1 VIDFIWPWAVAFLP
15 LPLLVYWLL
24 PKSTH
29 QEAALHVPFFGI
41 ASSFESASKF
51 TERRSLLRRLLM
63 ILMWLALVLSATQP
77 QWIGEPVELPTS
89 GRDLLLAVDISGS
102 MGTEDMIVGNTMTT
116 RLNVVKGVVGDF
128 VERRKGDRLGLILFG
143 SQAYLQTPLTFDRNT
158 VRSLLA
164 ETPLGIAG
172 GKTAIGDAI
181 GLAVK
186 RLKSRPAENRVL
198 VLLTDGVN
206 NVGEVEPLQ
215 AAKLAKLEG
224 IRIYTVGF
232 GADELIVPGLLFN
245 RKINPSAELDT
256 KTLTEIANLTGGIYQ
271 RARSTSELVKIY
283 AALDEL
289 EPIELEHET
298 FRPVKS
304 LYFWPLGLV
313 FVLSLL
319 FAALHPAMTT
329 WARQWFLSGWLSG
342 SRSLKSAFNDL
353 SDDRQSPAA
362 SQVRSHDQAPNQR
375 NPATD
380 ELAT

>member
-1 VIDFIWPWAVAFLP
+1 MIEFIWPWAVAFLP

-24 PKSTH
+24 PKTTH

-41 ASSFESASKF
+41 ASSFESESKF
-51 TERRSLLRRLLM
+51 TERRSMLRRFLM

-102 MGTEDMIVGNTMTT
+102 MGTEDMNVGSSMTT

-143 SQAYLQTPLTFDRNT
+143 CQAYLQTPLTFDRNT

-256 KTLTEIANLTGGIYQ
+256 ETLTEIARLTGGIYQ
-271 RARSTSELVKIY
+271 RARSTSELIKIY

-289 EPIELEHET
+289 EPIELEQET

-304 LYFWPLGLV
+304 LYFWPLGLA

-319 FAALHPAMTT
+319 FAALHPVMTT
-329 WARQWFLSGWLSG
+329 WASQWLQSG
-342 SRSLKSAFNDL
+342 SRSL
-353 SDDRQSPAA
+353 
-362 SQVRSHDQAPNQR
+362 
-375 NPATD
+375 AT
-380 ELAT
+380 